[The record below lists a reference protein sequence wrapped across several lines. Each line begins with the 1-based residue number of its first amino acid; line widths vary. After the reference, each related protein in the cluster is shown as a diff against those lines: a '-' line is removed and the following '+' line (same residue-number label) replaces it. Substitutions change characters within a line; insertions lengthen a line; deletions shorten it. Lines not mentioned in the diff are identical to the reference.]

1 MDNPLNL
8 KFDVLKKHEDQLA
21 RLGKLST
28 VRREVFTPIT
38 WYGLSIVESFDF
50 QAEVFERNNIRGFIS
65 NVYDLKFQDKKNIR
79 RDLINH
85 LSEKMDIPFKC
96 DSGGFQNQMQNTGLT
111 VEDVFEVQRSTGCD
125 IAVQLDFPIHPL
137 QSEHLQRSRIRKTA
151 DNLEKAIELNE
162 QLNKK
167 ERMSI
172 LPTIHGYDEKTLD
185 LSIRLLRDI
194 LGGSD
199 PTAVSIGS
207 MVPLNKTSK
216 GCDLVGGK
224 NAIIKA
230 ILHVRSE
237 LPETFVHLLGVGG
250 SMAYLGVLCGADSF
264 DFAGWVQKAAY
275 GVIQLPGMSDRFIQ
289 QRVRRKCLTTEE
301 KFKFLECDCPACK
314 FNFQNPTSML
324 DFDDD
329 VDRASARRLR
339 SLHNVHVFETEM
351 SVMARFIYEGKIEL
365 FVRDRLKSSVLRKYI
380 NVFREIYKDYKITE
394 ESYQKFRSTK
404 LESFLF

>member
-1 MDNPLNL
+1 
-8 KFDVLKKHEDQLA
+8 
-21 RLGKLST
+21 
-28 VRREVFTPIT
+28 
-38 WYGLSIVESFDF
+38 
-50 QAEVFERNNIRGFIS
+50 
-65 NVYDLKFQDKKNIR
+65 
-79 RDLINH
+79 
-85 LSEKMDIPFKC
+85 
-96 DSGGFQNQMQNTGLT
+96 
-111 VEDVFEVQRSTGCD
+111 
-125 IAVQLDFPIHPL
+125 
-137 QSEHLQRSRIRKTA
+137 
-151 DNLEKAIELNE
+151 
-162 QLNKK
+162 
-167 ERMSI
+167 MSI